1 MDSKELSSSTETGSA
16 GSGDG
21 GAFQG
26 NRHQPSSSGR
36 TSTDQKRVKPQ
47 PVPGDLTSRLVSITL
62 WFTLGT
68 SVGLVAQLAVT
79 RRPANV
85 GAGMGIGLAAALT
98 CAYKDLENL
107 QISPSF
113 LNSSRKFCNRFE
125 NSLDKHSEQ
134 LADNSAGQERLEDK
148 IERLGERVDTLT
160 LTMTRLPTPAP
171 NTQGRLLSKGTEPAS
186 SPKENAPS
194 GFSGDGHLNGNG
206 RTPNSLGT
214 GF

>member
-36 TSTDQKRVKPQ
+36 TSPDQKRVKPQ
-47 PVPGDLTSRLVSITL
+47 PVPGDLTSRLVKITL
-62 WFTLGT
+62 FFTFGT
-68 SVGLVAQLAVT
+68 TVGIVSQMAVT
-79 RRPANV
+79 RRPVNV

-98 CAYKDLENL
+98 CAYKDSESL
-107 QISPSF
+107 QLSPSF
-113 LNSSRKFCNRFE
+113 LNNSRKFCNRFE
-125 NSLDKHSEQ
+125 HKLDTHSEQ

-148 IERLGERVDTLT
+148 IERLGERVDTLP
-160 LTMTRLPTPAP
+160 LAMTRLPTPAA
-171 NTQGRLLSKGTEPAS
+171 NTQGRLLSTSTQPENP
-186 SPKENAPS
+186 PKETAPN
-194 GFSGDGHLNGNG
+194 GFSGDSHLNGNG
-206 RTPNSLGT
+206 RNNLGT